1 MGKVNVKFFGAAI
14 EAANRQT
21 GTEVDATNVR
31 ELLNRLS
38 DNFGE
43 SFKRKILDPKGA
55 PQSFVNIY
63 VNSKD
68 IRHLEDLE
76 TPLRDG
82 DEVLILPS
90 VAGG

>member
-1 MGKVNVKFFGAAI
+1 MGKVNVKFFGAAV

-31 ELLNRLS
+31 ELLTRLS
-38 DNFGE
+38 DNFGD
-43 SFKRKILDPKGA
+43 SFKRKILDPKGE

-76 TPLRDG
+76 TPLHDG